1 MHVIYDVK
9 CTSCGNIDEV
19 YGRKGDTVRCTVCS
33 SDSRSIISPVN
44 FVLEGVSGDFP
55 GAAMKWNKRHK

>member
-9 CTSCGNIDEV
+9 CSSCGHVDEV
-19 YGRKGDTVRCTVCS
+19 YGRKGDAVRCTVCS
-33 SDSRSIISPVN
+33 SDSHAIISPVA